1 MLRHAFVH
9 DSTWHAE
16 RATRCAGLITCFV
29 ADCGFAGSPGLP
41 LPASFSA
48 TYTGTAATAF
58 TICGMQVDGSAHPG
72 QLLSQLQLRFYTIDT
87 VQGPPVYP
95 TLPAVFDRT
104 FVPARV
110 IEAEAVMAPGTG
122 LGAPGSLD
130 ACTLAAWS
138 VMRFDT
144 ASAPMRM
151 PPATCRQRKA
161 RGGWPESSQ
170 QVGRSLRLAAL
181 LGQQPAS
188 VTWPPNCE

>member
-1 MLRHAFVH
+1 
-9 DSTWHAE
+9 
-16 RATRCAGLITCFV
+16 V

-58 TICGMQVDGSAHPG
+58 TICRTCGTTAQWLPVLAACPLPQHSCVDTTTNIP
-72 QLLSQLQLRFYTIDT
+72 QNNSQ
-87 VQGPPVYP
+87 PVYP

-104 FVPARV
+104 LVPARV
-110 IEAEAVMAPGTG
+110 IDAEAVMAPGTG

-144 ASAPMRM
+144 ASAPIRM
-151 PPATCRQRKA
+151 PPATC
-161 RGGWPESSQ
+161 
-170 QVGRSLRLAAL
+170 
-181 LGQQPAS
+181 
-188 VTWPPNCE
+188 